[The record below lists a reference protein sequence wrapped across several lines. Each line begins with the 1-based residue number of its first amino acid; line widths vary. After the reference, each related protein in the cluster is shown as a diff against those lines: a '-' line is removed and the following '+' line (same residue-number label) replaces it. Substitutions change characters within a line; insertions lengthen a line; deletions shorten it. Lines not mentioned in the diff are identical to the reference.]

1 MKTKSFDM
9 RQYGIGQVFITKKQH
24 HRESYRLYI
33 ILENSAAQFV
43 YKVIT
48 NNGDSSISKTTN
60 AIWIVDLI
68 EPIENQL

>member
-1 MKTKSFDM
+1 M